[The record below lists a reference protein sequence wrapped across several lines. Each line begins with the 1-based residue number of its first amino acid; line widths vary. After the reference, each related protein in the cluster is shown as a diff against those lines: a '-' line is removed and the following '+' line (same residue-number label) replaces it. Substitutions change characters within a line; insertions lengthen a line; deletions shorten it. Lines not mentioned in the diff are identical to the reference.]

1 MLNSKQIHIILLQ
14 KHVKYDKITY
24 RGYKFE
30 RRIQMDKEEIIER
43 LKKINEEI
51 TEDVIKNATKEE
63 MEEYIKLSDEI
74 IKKLKMLD

>member
-1 MLNSKQIHIILLQ
+1 
-14 KHVKYDKITY
+14 
-24 RGYKFE
+24 
-30 RRIQMDKEEIIER
+30 MDKEEIVKR
-43 LKKINEEI
+43 LKKINEEL